1 MNRTKKTAPVDQTE
15 GGEGE
20 QFVMEGFAIPEPDFT
35 TGRTDPQLI
44 SDFLMHGS
52 VNAVPL
58 RELERLTG
66 LDGRIIRRMIQ
77 KERAAGACICCDN
90 KVGYFLAEDEAERAM
105 CVRSMRHRAL
115 EVMRTASAIEN
126 AEVV

>member
-1 MNRTKKTAPVDQTE
+1 MA
-15 GGEGE
+15 
-20 QFVMEGFAIPEPDFT
+20 FAGVFDYDVDFT
-35 TGRTDPQLI
+35 TSRTTPQQI
-44 SDFLMHGS
+44 SDLLMHGS
-52 VNAVPL
+52 VNAIPL